1 MRKYVLQFLVCLL
14 AWGFYT
20 DVNAQTKEI
29 NPNVQWRFI
38 RSDTVEWVNQQLFT
52 FEFPAQKG
60 YDYFFNLTHGYD
72 SLAASIEVFDLQMK
86 PIDMVKD
93 SLNTLEITLFFD
105 VQKTGTYK
113 VYLYATDP
121 NQDAEARLKGLFS
134 LVRRLKA

>member
-1 MRKYVLQFLVCLL
+1 MNRLVLILAILLGCLGICSQ
-14 AWGFYT
+14 A
-20 DVNAQTKEI
+20 NAQNKEV

-72 SLAASIEVFDLQMK
+72 SLSASLEVFDLQMK
-86 PIDMVKD
+86 PIDRIKD
-93 SLNTLEITLFFD
+93 SLNTTELTLFFD
-105 VQKTGTYK
+105 VEKTGTYK

-121 NQDAEARLKGLFS
+121 NQNSEARMRGLFS
-134 LVRRLKA
+134 LVRRLKS